1 MKQFKSDGRYKYHN
15 QGFQYIVEFRWANCD
30 DQELFI
36 KLRLVFTDM
45 YGKEKEKIY
54 DHNPVLGRW
63 VMNEHWR
70 LEVNRSA
77 KRRRIYLK
85 DDSAL
90 SLALLRV

>member
-1 MKQFKSDGRYKYHN
+1 MKQFKSDRRYKYYN
-15 QGFQYIVEFRWANCD
+15 QGFQYIVEFRWANRD
-30 DQELFI
+30 DQELFT
-36 KLRLVFTDM
+36 KLQMVFADM

-54 DHNPVLGRW
+54 DVNPVLGRW
-63 VMNEHWR
+63 IMNEHWR